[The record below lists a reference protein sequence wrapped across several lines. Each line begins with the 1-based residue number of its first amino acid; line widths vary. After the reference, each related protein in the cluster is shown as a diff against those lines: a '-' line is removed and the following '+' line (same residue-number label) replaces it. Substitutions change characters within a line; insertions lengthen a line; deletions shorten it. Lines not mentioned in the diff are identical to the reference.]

1 MRKSSQPAL
10 EGTTIAG
17 EAMTRMQRLLVV
29 LIINIVWGSVWV
41 SSANASVITT
51 GTWTAMNPGAFW
63 NNASW
68 DGPGLNAGQ
77 LLTSWGWGEV
87 EYLSLSG
94 GPASFAFDQTESFTE
109 IASITAWM
117 DNRGLWQLPNGS
129 MTFTTHGYTYNTLTN
144 PEQFS
149 LFRYVMTT
157 QIVYF
162 LAIEDIPLG
171 MRSDR
176 DFNDYIGYAVE
187 SLPPPP
193 PPTPTPE
200 PGTLALIVS
209 GGLVAWRKMRAQ
221 ATRL

>member
-1 MRKSSQPAL
+1 MKRI
-10 EGTTIAG
+10 T
-17 EAMTRMQRLLVV
+17 RLLFV
-29 LIINIVWGSVWV
+29 LTLNIVWGSVWV

-77 LLTSWGWGEV
+77 LISSWGWPV
-87 EYLSLSG
+87 EYLDLGG
-94 GPASFAFDQTESFTE
+94 GPAAFAFDQSESFSE
-109 IASITAWM
+109 IVSITAWK
-117 DNRGLWQLPNGS
+117 DNRSLSQLADGS
-129 MTFTTHGYTYNTLTN
+129 MTYTTHGYTYNSLTN
-144 PEQFS
+144 PLQFS
-149 LFRYVMTT
+149 LFRSVGAT

-162 LAIEDIPLG
+162 LAIEDIPSS

-187 SLPPPP
+187 QLPPPPP

-200 PGTLALIVS
+200 PGTLALMLS
-209 GGLVAWRKMRAQ
+209 GGLVVWRKMRA
-221 ATRL
+221 